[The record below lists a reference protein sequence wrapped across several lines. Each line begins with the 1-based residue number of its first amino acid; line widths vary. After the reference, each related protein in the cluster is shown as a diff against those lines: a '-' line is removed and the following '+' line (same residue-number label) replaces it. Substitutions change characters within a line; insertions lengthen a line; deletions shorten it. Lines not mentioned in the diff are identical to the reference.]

1 MNLKLALAAFAL
13 VAGFAQPA
21 SAHPPHAHH
30 GGHGWDF
37 LGTRVVSHRA
47 ERDRVNANGYRRYSE
62 VRLCVSN
69 RAVRLHDIDVV
80 FGNGGHQDLSVRSF
94 LRPGEC
100 TRPIDLRGYSRD
112 IRFVDLFYQ
121 TAGRNFGPR
130 AEVTVFAR

>member
-1 MNLKLALAAFAL
+1 MKIKLALAAFAL
-13 VAGFAQPA
+13 VAGLALPA
-21 SAHPPHAHH
+21 SAHPSHAYR
-30 GGHGWDF
+30 GGHSWDF
-37 LGTRVVSHRA
+37 LGARVVSHRA
-47 ERDRVNANGYRRYSE
+47 EQDRVHAAGYRRYSE
-62 VRLCVSN
+62 VKLCVSN

-80 FGNGGHQDLSVRSF
+80 FGNGRHQDLSVRSF

-100 TRPIDLRGYSRD
+100 TRPIDLRGDRRD